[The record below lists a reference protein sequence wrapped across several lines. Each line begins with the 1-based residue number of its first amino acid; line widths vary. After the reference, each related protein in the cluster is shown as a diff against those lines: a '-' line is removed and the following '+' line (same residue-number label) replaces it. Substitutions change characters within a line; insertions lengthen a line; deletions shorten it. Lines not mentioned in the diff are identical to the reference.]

1 MKGHPFL
8 SRTYLSP
15 AAPDAYHPHERVYL
29 ALIGVSVPNPKTSP
43 ANHLFHTYGDGH
55 RTRLFYVGNVTY
67 LLEERDLQHA
77 TGSHDGHPST
87 VVLE

>member
-1 MKGHPFL
+1 M
-8 SRTYLSP
+8 
-15 AAPDAYHPHERVYL
+15 AMA
-29 ALIGVSVPNPKTSP
+29 IGR
-43 ANHLFHTYGDGH
+43 D
-55 RTRLFYVGNVTY
+55 LFYVGNVTY